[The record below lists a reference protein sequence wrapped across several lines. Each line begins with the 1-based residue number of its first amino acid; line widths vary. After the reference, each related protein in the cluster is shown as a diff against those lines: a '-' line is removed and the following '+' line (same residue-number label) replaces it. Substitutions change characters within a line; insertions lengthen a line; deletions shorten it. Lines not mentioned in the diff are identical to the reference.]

1 MVGYSSAL
9 DTFLHCHPVLTCC
22 INNLFMSVV
31 MVEELRNYILEK
43 IKDQSEAE
51 QKDIL
56 MELGSDLHIM
66 AEDLCAD

>member
-1 MVGYSSAL
+1 
-9 DTFLHCHPVLTCC
+9 
-22 INNLFMSVV
+22 MSVV